1 MTTEP
6 RPAGGLLS
14 VLGLGF
20 GIAGAVGGTIG
31 AGILRTPGLVAAQL
45 GNPGWILAAWIA
57 GGLYALLGALC
68 VAELGA
74 SLPRAGG
81 WYVYA
86 RRAYGDAVG
95 FSVGWIDWLGHCAG
109 LAWVAVTTA
118 DYGRDLWPALPLGE
132 RPLALLLLALF
143 ALMQLAG
150 VRAAGAGQQLLSLVK
165 AVAFLALV
173 GAFLVLGHGAAAA
186 APLTAAGA
194 DTAGPASA
202 LAVVLAMQAVITTYD
217 GWHSPIYFAEEF
229 SDPGRDLP
237 RSLLGGV
244 LAVVLIYVLVNVALL
259 QVLPVEAIAAS
270 NLPVADGAALLFG
283 GLGDTL
289 ITGLCLVSL
298 LGLINAT
305 VMGAPRI
312 LYGLSRDGL
321 FARALAAVNPGGTP
335 VPALLATVL
344 CAGLLVL
351 GGSFERLLG
360 IAAFLYV
367 ALYATGISALLV
379 LRRREPELGRPFRS
393 WGQPW
398 TALLV
403 IGVSLAFL
411 VGAGLGDR
419 LDSGLA
425 LLLAGLG
432 LPLRLGLARLGAAGE
447 NGGADASAEE
457 STAEKRTTESS
468 DARRPG

>member
-1 MTTEP
+1 MTSEP

-45 GNPGWILAAWIA
+45 GSPGWILAAWIA
-57 GGLYALLGALC
+57 GGLYALLGAIC

-95 FSVGWIDWLGHCAG
+95 FCVGWIDWLGHCAG

-118 DYGRDLWPALPLGE
+118 GYGHDLWPALPLGE

-143 ALMQLAG
+143 ALVQLAG

-173 GAFLVLGHGAAAA
+173 GAFLVLGHGAAGSG
-186 APLTAAGA
+186 AGVEVG
-194 DTAGPASA
+194 TEVAGPASA
-202 LAVVLAMQAVITTYD
+202 LAVVLALQAVITTYD

-259 QVLPVEAIAAS
+259 QVLPPERIAAS
-270 NLPVADGAALLFG
+270 SLPVAEAAALLFG
-283 GLGDTL
+283 GLSTTL

-298 LGLINAT
+298 LGLINAA

-321 FARALAAVNPGGTP
+321 FAPALAGVNPGGTP

-344 CAGLLVL
+344 CTGLLVL

-379 LRRREPELGRPFRS
+379 LRRREPELARPFRA

-398 TALLV
+398 NALLV

-411 VGAGLGDR
+411 VAAGLGDR

-425 LLLAGLG
+425 LLLAGVG

-457 STAEKRTTESS
+457 ST

>member
-1 MTTEP
+1 MTSTP

-14 VLGLGF
+14 VLGVGF

-45 GNPGWILAAWIA
+45 GSPGWILAAWIA
-57 GGLYALLGALC
+57 GGLYALLGAVC

-95 FSVGWIDWLGHCAG
+95 FCVGWIDWLGHCAG

-118 DYGRDLWPALPLGE
+118 GYSHELWPALPLGE

-143 ALMQLAG
+143 ALVQLAG

-173 GAFLVLGHGAAAA
+173 GAFLLLGHGAAAPLA
-186 APLTAAGA
+186 GAPAAGA
-194 DTAGPASA
+194 GVAAAGPASA
-202 LAVVLAMQAVITTYD
+202 LAVVLALQAVITTYD

-229 SDPGRDLP
+229 SEPGRDLP

-259 QVLPVEAIAAS
+259 QVLPPERIAAS
-270 NLPVADGAALLFG
+270 SLPVADAAALLFG
-283 GLGDTL
+283 GLSDTL

-298 LGLINAT
+298 LGLINAA

-321 FARALAAVNPGGTP
+321 FAPVLAGVNPGGTP
-335 VPALLATVL
+335 VPALLATTL
-344 CAGLLVL
+344 CTGLLVL
-351 GGSFERLLG
+351 AGSFERLLG

-379 LRRREPELGRPFRS
+379 LRRREPDLARPFRS

-398 TALLV
+398 NALLV

-411 VGAGLGDR
+411 VAAGIGDR

-425 LLLAGLG
+425 LLLAGVG
-432 LPLRLGLARLGAAGE
+432 LPLRLGVARLGAAGE
-447 NGGADASAEE
+447 NGAVAEAGNDAG
-457 STAEKRTTESS
+457 
-468 DARRPG
+468 RPG